1 MKELKTGVDW
11 ITAKM
16 ESNAIIDAMY
26 EEMVTLDLDSERL
39 KRLKSMEM
47 ALLRWLDVANDRINP
62 DPWAGTELEIRV
74 KPLTKDELNLID
86 AAYLEFHRTKDHH
99 EYEKTYIGTSDIA
112 ALIFAGVSTDNWKL
126 KCEYVK
132 FSGDSSYEAYI
143 VDTIAEIP
151 EHYKEVATFQNWMRI
166 YDDSG
171 IVASFSGASI
181 TVYRSGG
188 YGCIIKIISI

>member
-16 ESNAIIDAMY
+16 ESNAIIEAMY
-26 EEMVTLDLDSERL
+26 KEIVNLDLDSD
-39 KRLKSMEM
+39 KRNRIKSMEL
-47 ALLRWLDVANDRINP
+47 AILRWLDVANGRINP
-62 DPWAGTELEIRV
+62 DPWAGTELEIKI
-74 KPLTKDELNLID
+74 KPLTEEEADLVD
-86 AAYLEFHRTKDHH
+86 AAYSEFHRTKSHH
-99 EYEKTYIGTSDIA
+99 EYEKAYIGTSDIA

-126 KCEYVK
+126 KCTYVK
-132 FSGDSSYEAYI
+132 FRGDAPYEAYI
-143 VDTIAEIP
+143 VDALAEIP
-151 EHYKEVATFQNWMRI
+151 EHYKEVATFQNWVRI

-171 IVASFSGASI
+171 LAASFSGASI